1 MAVHDHEYD
10 QVRELVSTIMEQP
23 AEDVT
28 VIKFALIAEV
38 EMRGVTSFFAVNGH
52 RKDGENLRMSDWDE
66 LGMVNFWREKIKQ
79 AIHSEIGGYA
89 VTGEQHRQNPGA
101 VNEAIERA
109 KAIDDWARELL
120 KGQDDDEQ

>member
-10 QVRELVSTIMEQP
+10 LIQELIAKIVEQP
-23 AEDVT
+23 TEET
-28 VIKFALIAEV
+28 NIIKFALIAEI

-66 LGMVNFWREKIKQ
+66 LGMIDFWREKVKQ
-79 AIHSEIGGYA
+79 AIFNETGGYA
-89 VTGEQHRQNPGA
+89 VTGAQHRANPGA
-101 VNEAIERA
+101 VEEAIQRA

-120 KGQDDDEQ
+120 KGKDDESD